1 MSRIFIGVDAQV
13 DFIDGALANKD
24 AQNTVVMLNRAA
36 NDARE
41 KDFDINWTLD
51 THGNP
56 AEYGETLE
64 GRLLPVPHCE
74 RDTPGWQLHEAIE
87 AEADDPV
94 FEKPT
99 FGSIEMLN
107 SMIMDN
113 EVEPIELI
121 VIGGYCTDI
130 CVVSNALL
138 LRAGLPN
145 TKIVFLKFASAG
157 TTPYAHDA
165 ATEVMKS
172 CQIFVAET
180 YSEYKELLDDLD

>member
-13 DFIDGALANKD
+13 DFIDGSLANKD

-64 GRLLPVPHCE
+64 GRMLPVPHCE
-74 RDTPGWQLHEAIE
+74 RDTPGWQLHSAIE

-107 SMIMDN
+107 SMMMDN
-113 EVEPIELI
+113 DVEPIEVI

-138 LRAGLPN
+138 RL
-145 TKIVFLKFASAG
+145 S
-157 TTPYAHDA
+157 
-165 ATEVMKS
+165 S
-172 CQIFVAET
+172 VA
-180 YSEYKELLDDLD
+180 

>member
-13 DFIDGALANKD
+13 DFINGALANPE
-24 AQNTVVMLNRAA
+24 AQNRVANLSCAA
-36 NDARE
+36 NDARA
-41 KDFDINWTLD
+41 KGFDINWTMD

-64 GRLLPVPHCE
+64 GRMLPVPHCE
-74 RDTPGWQLHEAIE
+74 KGTPGWELHSAIE

-99 FGSIEMLN
+99 FGSLEMLN
-107 SMIMDN
+107 SMMMDDDI
-113 EVEPIELI
+113 EPIECI

-130 CVVSNALL
+130 CVISNALL

-145 TKIVFLKFASAG
+145 TKIIFLKFASAG
-157 TTPYAHDA
+157 TTKEAHEA
-165 ATEVMKS
+165 ATTVMKS
-172 CQIFVAET
+172 CQIMVAET
-180 YSEYKELLDDLD
+180 YTEYKDLLDTLD